1 MTYARVVSFD
11 DVNAEQMDRLRH
23 EIEEGE
29 RPDDVPAQEVMILH
43 DPGSQSALAI
53 LLFETQEDY
62 DRGDEV
68 LNAMPAEETVGK
80 RTGVAKYE
88 VALRATA

>member
-1 MTYARVVSFD
+1 
-11 DVNAEQMDRLRH
+11 
-23 EIEEGE
+23 
-29 RPDDVPAQEVMILH
+29 MILH
-43 DPGSQSALAI
+43 DPGSESALAI
-53 LLFETQEDY
+53 LLFETQQDY